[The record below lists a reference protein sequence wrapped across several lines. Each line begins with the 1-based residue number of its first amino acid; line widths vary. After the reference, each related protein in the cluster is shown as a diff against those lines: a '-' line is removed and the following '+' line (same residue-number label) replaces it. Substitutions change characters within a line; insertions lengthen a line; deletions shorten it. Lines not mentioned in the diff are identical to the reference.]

1 MKVAVLAGGYGT
13 RLLEETEVLPK
24 PMVAIGGRP
33 ILWHILKHFD
43 QAGFREFCLALG
55 YKGEAIKRYFLDYQA
70 LSRSVSLSLRSGE
83 LALHAGEV
91 EDWHVH
97 LLDTGLAT
105 MTGGRIRRMAPFLRD
120 GAFFLTYGDGVADVD
135 LHALLAHHRR
145 MGRIATLTAVR
156 PPARF
161 GGLVHDD
168 GLVQAFE
175 EKPHLGEGWI
185 NGGFMV
191 LEPAVFDYIDGDDTV
206 FERDVLERLATAGQL
221 AAFAHA
227 GFWQC
232 MDNIRDRRL
241 LEQLWQ
247 EGAPPWKTW
256 P

>member
-1 MKVAVLAGGYGT
+1 MKVAVLAGGFGT
-13 RLLEETEVLPK
+13 RLLEETEVVPK

-33 ILWHILKHFD
+33 ILWHILKHF
-43 QAGFREFCLALG
+43 GVHGCREFCLALG
-55 YKGEAIKRYFLDYQA
+55 YKAEVIKRYFLDYQA
-70 LSRSVSLSLRSGE
+70 LSRSVSLNLRSGE
-83 LALHAGEV
+83 LTLHAGEV
-91 EDWHVH
+91 EDWTVH
-97 LLDTGLAT
+97 LVDTGLNT

-120 GAFFLTYGDGVADVD
+120 GTFFLTYGDGVANVD

-145 MGRIATLTAVR
+145 MGRLATLTSVR

-161 GGLVHDD
+161 GGLAQED
-168 GLVQAFE
+168 GLVQAFV
-175 EKPHLGEGWI
+175 EKPRLGEGWV

-191 LEPAVFDYIDGDDTV
+191 IEPAVLDYIDGDDTV
-206 FERDVLERLATAGQL
+206 FERDVLERLATDGQL
-221 AAFAHA
+221 AAFAHE

-256 P
+256 A